1 VLGIPAE
8 LIICRV
14 LGILAMGIHVH
25 SDYEAHSSSATTWA
39 HLQEHFRFHKL
50 MLNRFERAG
59 PAAVVRMWKTQ
70 TNELGVPLTAFE
82 REALGERHC
91 LLFGVPPRHTPT
103 N

>member
-1 VLGIPAE
+1 
-8 LIICRV
+8 
-14 LGILAMGIHVH
+14 MH